1 MIKVEEPLATV
12 IQRLYQQL
20 ETRNFS
26 HRLEKLLLVF
36 ENTLEYHWSGP
47 GRGVLLL
54 EVTIQS
60 LDQGILLITE
70 VTPPWL
76 VLVAFK
82 LLSNNVTEDGDYT

>member
-1 MIKVEEPLATV
+1 MLEHGLSSGVEFPTDRTV
-12 IQRLYQQL
+12 
-20 ETRNFS
+20 
-26 HRLEKLLLVF
+26 
-36 ENTLEYHWSGP
+36 GP

-82 LLSNNVTEDGDYT
+82 LLRNVTEDGDYT